1 MVRGVVAVGGVM
13 ALAGTLAAVGGG
25 ASTVGAETFFAVR
38 ARASVTSGG
47 IEGDDLS
54 TAPFVSADGD
64 SVVFVSDATNLVPS
78 DANAKRDAF
87 LHRRSTGATSRVSVG
102 DDEQEGNG
110 EVESAA
116 VSADGRYVAFASHA
130 SNLVVDDTNHA
141 VDVFVRDTQLD
152 TTRRVSLTDGG
163 AQAGA
168 YSGGPSISA
177 DGRYVAFTTDASLVP
192 GDTNARTDV
201 YVRDT
206 VAPSTTLAS
215 VSSGGTLGDGSS
227 AWAAISADGER
238 VAFMSD
244 ATTLVEDDTNHQ
256 ADVFVRDL
264 SEGSTSLVSV
274 ADTGAQGD
282 LRSEQP
288 AISADGIVV
297 AFRSASTT
305 LVPGDT
311 NRVPS
316 GGSES
321 GMDVFVHDLA
331 AGHTERVSVSSSG
344 GEAHGLSAGPSVSSD
359 GRYVAFD
366 SSAADLVAD
375 DTNGAVQDVFRHDR
389 QTGDTVL
396 VTRTSDGAQGAYSST
411 EGALSA
417 DGATAAFFSFATNLV
432 PGDSNEKGDV
442 FVARATTASLTLTK
456 TADESAVVVGD
467 DIHYRLT
474 VENTGDVELT
484 GVTVTDPAAPG
495 CDAAVGTLAVAEEQ
509 TVDCVHT
516 AVEADAGTF
525 SNTAIA
531 DADQTAAVASNQ
543 VDVVVTTP
551 PRPDLVVRRK
561 GGPRVGAGIVDA
573 DAAGQTVTVGRA
585 RGGRG
590 IFYVQVVN
598 AGLEPGT
605 FRVVRVGAADPH
617 VSMRVFQGRSS
628 VEVSDQILRH
638 AYRTRSLAPGEAMTL
653 RIELSVG
660 AGAPHGATVVTLLRA
675 RSDGPT
681 VHSDTVGAAVH
692 VR

>member
-1 MVRGVVAVGGVM
+1 M
-13 ALAGTLAAVGGG
+13 
-25 ASTVGAETFFAVR
+25 
-38 ARASVTSGG
+38 SG
-47 IEGDDLS
+47 
-54 TAPFVSADGD
+54 
-64 SVVFVSDATNLVPS
+64 
-78 DANAKRDAF
+78 
-87 LHRRSTGATSRVSVG
+87 
-102 DDEQEGNG
+102 
-110 EVESAA
+110 
-116 VSADGRYVAFASHA
+116 
-130 SNLVVDDTNHA
+130 
-141 VDVFVRDTQLD
+141 
-152 TTRRVSLTDGG
+152 
-163 AQAGA
+163 
-168 YSGGPSISA
+168 YSGGPSISGA
-177 DGRYVAFTTDASLVP
+177 GRYVAFSTDAPLVP
-192 GDTNARTDV
+192 ADTNAHTDV

-206 VAPSTTLAS
+206 VAASTTLAS

-227 AWAAISADGER
+227 FLAVISADGGR

-244 ATTLVEDDTNHQ
+244 ATTLVADDTNHMT
-256 ADVFVRDL
+256 DVFVRDL
-264 SEGSTSLVSV
+264 TAGGTSLVSV
-274 ADTGAQGD
+274 ADSGDQGD
-282 LRSEQP
+282 LRSELP
-288 AISADGIVV
+288 AISADGAVV

-305 LVPGDT
+305 LVPDDT

-316 GGSES
+316 GGSDS
-321 GMDVFVHDLA
+321 GMDVFVRDLA
-331 AGHTERVSVSSSG
+331 TGHTERVSVSSGG
-344 GEAHGLSAGPSVSSD
+344 GEAHGFSAGPSLSSD

-375 DTNGAVQDVFRHDR
+375 DANGEVQDVFRHDR
-389 QTGDTVL
+389 QTGETVL
-396 VTRTSDGAQGAYSST
+396 ASRSSNGAQGAHGST

-417 DGATAAFFSFATNLV
+417 DGTTMAFFSYATNLV
-432 PGDSNEKGDV
+432 PGDSNEAGDV
-442 FVARATTASLTLTK
+442 FVAWATTASLTLTK
-456 TADESAVVVGD
+456 AADESAVAVGD

-474 VENTGDVELT
+474 VENTGDVALT

-495 CDAAVGTLAVAEEQ
+495 CDTAVGTLAVAEEQ
-509 TVDCVHT
+509 TLDCVHT

-543 VDVVVTTP
+543 VDVAVTTP
-551 PRPDLVVRRK
+551 PRPDLVIRRK

-628 VEVSDQILRH
+628 VEVTDRILRRT
-638 AYRTRSLAPGEAMTL
+638 YRTRSLAPGEAMTL

-660 AGAPHGATVVTLLRA
+660 AGAPHGGTAVTLLRA

-681 VHSDTVGAAVH
+681 VRRDTVGAAVH